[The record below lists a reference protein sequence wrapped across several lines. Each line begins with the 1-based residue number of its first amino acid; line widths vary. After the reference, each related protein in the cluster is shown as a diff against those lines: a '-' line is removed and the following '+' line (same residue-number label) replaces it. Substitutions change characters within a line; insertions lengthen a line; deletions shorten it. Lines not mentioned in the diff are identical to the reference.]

1 MPWSW
6 KIGRVRDIQIFVHI
20 TFLLIVA
27 WAAYAGWAEA
37 RTVAGALYQV
47 AFILA
52 LFGCIVLHELGH
64 ALMALRFGI
73 KTRDITLLPIGG
85 VARLERMPKEPLK
98 ELAVALAGPAVNVAI
113 AAAIAFSLFVTGQ
126 WRGMTLEGV
135 VEGSMLEQLML
146 VNIFLVLFN
155 LLPAFP
161 MDGGRALRALLATRL
176 GPLRA
181 TRIAANVG
189 QGMAVIFGLLGLVSN
204 PFLVLIALFVWTG
217 AAQEAASAQAEAV
230 LGDAPVERAAIRQF
244 YAVREDDSLAK
255 VAQLILIAPQRDF
268 PVLDEH
274 GNLSGMLTRDGL
286 LRTLSERGGDSR
298 VAEAMQREFQTVE
311 ITDSLEEAFRRLQ
324 SSQLGALPAMRDGAI
339 EGLLTR
345 ESLQAYLSVRQAMAQ
360 SRVGPRTALETSR
373 PHISKV

>member
-6 KIGRVRDIQIFVHI
+6 KIGRVRGIQIFVHV
-20 TFLLIVA
+20 TFLLIVG

-37 RTVAGALYQV
+37 RTWTGALYQV
-47 AFILA
+47 IFILA

-98 ELAVALAGPAVNVAI
+98 ELAVALAGPAVNVVI
-113 AAAIAFSLFVTGQ
+113 AAVLALFLVVAGQ
-126 WRGMTLEGV
+126 WRGMTAEAV
-135 VEGSMLEQLML
+135 VEGSMLERLMA

-181 TRIAANVG
+181 TQIAANVG

-217 AAQEAASAQAEAV
+217 AAQEAASAQAEAL
-230 LGDAPVERAAIRQF
+230 LGDAPVERATIRQF
-244 YAVREDDSLAK
+244 HTVREDDSLAK
-255 VAQLILIAPQRDF
+255 VSQLYLVAPQRDF

-274 GNLSGMLTRDGL
+274 GNLSGMLTRDDL
-286 LRTLSERGGDSR
+286 LRTLSEKGGDGR
-298 VAEAMQREFQTVE
+298 VTEAMQREIQTVE
-311 ITDSLEEAFRRLQ
+311 ITDSLEEALRRLQ
-324 SSQLGALPAMRDGAI
+324 SSQLGALPVMRGGAV

-345 ESLQAYLSVRQAMAQ
+345 ESLQAYLSVRQAVAQ
-360 SRVGPRTALETSR
+360 SQAKSRTPLETR
-373 PHISKV
+373 PHASKV